1 MKYESAVD
9 AYRRMGAA
17 RASTADPAMRVSM
30 LMQGALDRLAAAGGA
45 LAAGRRTEK
54 ARHIGR
60 AVAII
65 DTLGGSLDREAGG
78 EIAAN
83 LAALYGYMLRRLLQA
98 NLRDDA
104 DALAEVGAL
113 LRQVKSGWDAATA
126 GMPAGAAAQA
136 G

>member
-1 MKYESAVD
+1 MKYESAVG
-9 AYRRMGAA
+9 AYRRMGAE
-17 RASTADPAMRVSM
+17 RASTAEPAMRVTM

-45 LAAGRRTEK
+45 LAAGRRAEK

-65 DTLGGSLDREAGG
+65 DALGGSLDREAGG
-78 EIAAN
+78 EIAEN

-98 NLRDDA
+98 NLHDDA
-104 DALAEVGAL
+104 TALAEVGTL
-113 LRQVKSGWDAATA
+113 LRQVKSGWDAATGA
-126 GMPAGAAAQA
+126 PSAGAAASA

>member
-9 AYRRMGAA
+9 AYRRMGAE
-17 RASTADPAMRVSM
+17 RASTADPALRVTM

-45 LAAGRRTEK
+45 LAAGRRAEK
-54 ARHIGR
+54 ALHIGR

-65 DTLGGSLDREAGG
+65 DVLGGSLDREAGG

-98 NLRDDA
+98 NLHDDA
-104 DALAEVGAL
+104 DALTEVGTL
-113 LRQVKSGWDAATA
+113 LRQVKSGWDTATA
-126 GMPAGAAAQA
+126 GLSAGVAAET